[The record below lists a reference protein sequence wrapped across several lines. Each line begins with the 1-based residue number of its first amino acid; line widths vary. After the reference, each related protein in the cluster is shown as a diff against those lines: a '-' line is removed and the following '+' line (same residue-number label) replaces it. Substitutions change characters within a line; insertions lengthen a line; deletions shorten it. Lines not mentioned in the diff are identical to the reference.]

1 MEIDQKEENGVVFLA
16 FKGRLDGSSA
26 PEAEQIIDTIL
37 KDQKNRLLFDFEFLE
52 YLSSAGLRVVL
63 GAAKE
68 MKRRDGKFVLCA
80 LNAYVKEV
88 FDVSG
93 FGATI
98 PIAESVEAG
107 LKQIAR
113 SGFKSSDRVREQGAG
128 RCKSAAYIK
137 YVSILKRSATQLSD
151 S

>member
-1 MEIDQKEENGVVFLA
+1 MEIDQKEEKGVVLLA

-26 PEAEQIIDTIL
+26 PEAEQIIGNIL
-37 KDQKNRLLFDFEFLE
+37 KNQKNRLLFDFEFLE

-93 FGATI
+93 FGAII

-107 LKQIAR
+107 LSQIA
-113 SGFKSSDRVREQGAG
+113 
-128 RCKSAAYIK
+128 
-137 YVSILKRSATQLSD
+137 
-151 S
+151 

>member
-1 MEIDQKEENGVVFLA
+1 MEIEQKEENGVVFLA
-16 FKGRLDGSSA
+16 FNGRLDGSSA

-93 FGATI
+93 FGAII

-107 LKQIAR
+107 LKQI
-113 SGFKSSDRVREQGAG
+113 V
-128 RCKSAAYIK
+128 
-137 YVSILKRSATQLSD
+137 
-151 S
+151 

>member
-1 MEIDQKEENGVVFLA
+1 MEIGQKEENGVVFLS
-16 FKGRLDGSSA
+16 FKGRLDGASA
-26 PEAEQIIDTIL
+26 PEAEQIIDNIL
-37 KDQKNRLLFDFEFLE
+37 KNNKNRLLFDFEFLE

-93 FGATI
+93 FGAII

-107 LKQIAR
+107 LIKIA
-113 SGFKSSDRVREQGAG
+113 
-128 RCKSAAYIK
+128 
-137 YVSILKRSATQLSD
+137 
-151 S
+151 

>member
-1 MEIDQKEENGVVFLA
+1 MRGCLNLFIKGVVMEIRQKEENGIVFLA
-16 FKGRLDGSSA
+16 FKGRLDGTSA
-26 PEAEQIIDTIL
+26 PEAEQTVKNIL
-37 KDQKNRLLFDFEFLE
+37 DNENTRLLFDLELLE
-52 YLSSAGLRVVL
+52 YLSSAGLRVIL

-93 FGATI
+93 FGTII

-107 LKQIAR
+107 IKEIA
-113 SGFKSSDRVREQGAG
+113 
-128 RCKSAAYIK
+128 
-137 YVSILKRSATQLSD
+137 
-151 S
+151 

>member
-1 MEIDQKEENGVVFLA
+1 MEINQKEENGIVFLS

-26 PEAEQIIDTIL
+26 YEAEQTVKNIL
-37 KDQKNRLLFDFEFLE
+37 ENEKNRLLFDLEFLE
-52 YLSSAGLRVVL
+52 YLSSAGLRVIL

-88 FDVSG
+88 FEVSG
-93 FGATI
+93 FGAII

-107 LKQIAR
+107 VKEI
-113 SGFKSSDRVREQGAG
+113 G
-128 RCKSAAYIK
+128 
-137 YVSILKRSATQLSD
+137 
-151 S
+151 

>member
-1 MEIDQKEENGVVFLA
+1 MEIDQKEENGVVFLS

-26 PEAEQIIDTIL
+26 PEAEQIIDSIL
-37 KDQKNRLLFDFEFLE
+37 KNQKNRLLFDFEFLE

-93 FGATI
+93 FGAII
-98 PIAESVEAG
+98 PIAESVAAG
-107 LKQIAR
+107 LKEMA
-113 SGFKSSDRVREQGAG
+113 
-128 RCKSAAYIK
+128 
-137 YVSILKRSATQLSD
+137 
-151 S
+151 

>member
-1 MEIDQKEENGVVFLA
+1 MTNLYKFIYFIWSLTT
-16 FKGRLDGSSA
+16 R
-26 PEAEQIIDTIL
+26 
-37 KDQKNRLLFDFEFLE
+37 KNRRKFRILLLE
-52 YLSSAGLRVVL
+52 YLSSAGLRVIL

-93 FGATI
+93 FGTII

-107 LKQIAR
+107 IKEIA
-113 SGFKSSDRVREQGAG
+113 
-128 RCKSAAYIK
+128 
-137 YVSILKRSATQLSD
+137 
-151 S
+151 